1 MRWSTGMGF
10 LTILQRPEL
19 AGDPETPQ
27 ILKLTQDAGGLQDL
41 WLSIQRKRP
50 TLLDTPL
57 STRPDDERTIAQ
69 LIMAR
74 MDAMG
79 DTCERYLDREI
90 SADTLRE
97 EIGVHR
103 KVTRTLVAEI
113 KVDDLGPDRA

>member
-1 MRWSTGMGF
+1 MGYM
-10 LTILQRPEL
+10 TILQRPEL
-19 AGDPETPQ
+19 AGDPEIPQ

-50 TLLDTPL
+50 ALLDTPL
-57 STRPDDERTIAQ
+57 SSRPDDERTVGQ

-90 SADTLRE
+90 TADELRR
-97 EIGVHR
+97 EIREHR
-103 KVTRTLVAEI
+103 KVTRALVAEI
-113 KVDDLGPDRA
+113 RVDDLGPGQA

>member
-1 MRWSTGMGF
+1 M
-10 LTILQRPEL
+10 

-57 STRPDDERTIAQ
+57 STRPDDERTIGQ

-90 SADTLRE
+90 GAQELKQEVRE
-97 EIGVHR
+97 HR
-103 KVTRTLVAEI
+103 KVTRALVAEI
-113 KVDDLGPDRA
+113 RVDDLGPQQA